1 MPHTTIARSADL
13 QRLVQAGYDLEIRAS
28 HLLVKSIPYV
38 NTSREVRYG
47 TLASTLQLAGDITT
61 TPETHAAMF
70 IGDMPCDRDGNPM
83 NYIRLSNK
91 RRELGEGLIID
102 RDFSSK
108 PMPSGSYP
116 DYYEKVTAYVRIIS
130 GPARDIDPSATAS
143 AFSVLQAQES
153 ESVFRYHDTASTR
166 AGTRALSE
174 KLEAGP
180 VAIVGVGG
188 TGSYILDLVAKTPV
202 PAIHL
207 FDGDTLGQHNAFRA
221 PGAVPIAALRGS
233 PEKAVYFRDI
243 YSEMHRNIIA
253 HGHLS
258 ESNAGKL
265 AQMDFAF
272 IAVGDGRAREL
283 AINTLEAHGVSFI
296 VVGMGINPS
305 ANGLTGQLT
314 VATSTDFCREEV
326 RTSVSTTN
334 REEEDEYSRNIQI
347 ADLNSLNA
355 ALAVIRWKKHK
366 GFYADFAG
374 EHFTTYV
381 LDGNRLFSRRT
392 GEQEEEGSVDAA

>member
-13 QRLVQAGYDLEIRAS
+13 QRLVQAGYALEIRAS

-188 TGSYILDLVAKTPV
+188 TGSSHTRP
-202 PAIHL
+202 
-207 FDGDTLGQHNAFRA
+207 GGQNTCARDPSFPTATHSANTMPFAP

-272 IAVGDGRAREL
+272 IAVGDG
-283 AINTLEAHGVSFI
+283 
-296 VVGMGINPS
+296 P
-305 ANGLTGQLT
+305 
-314 VATSTDFCREEV
+314 CP
-326 RTSVSTTN
+326 
-334 REEEDEYSRNIQI
+334 
-347 ADLNSLNA
+347 
-355 ALAVIRWKKHK
+355 
-366 GFYADFAG
+366 
-374 EHFTTYV
+374 
-381 LDGNRLFSRRT
+381 
-392 GEQEEEGSVDAA
+392 

>member
-1 MPHTTIARSADL
+1 MPHTTIALSADL
-13 QRLVQAGYDLEIRAS
+13 QRLVRAGYDLEIRAS

-38 NTSREVRYG
+38 NSSKEVRYG
-47 TLASTLQLAGDITT
+47 TLASTLHLAGDITT
-61 TPETHAAMF
+61 TPDTHTAMF
-70 IGDMPCDRDGNPM
+70 IGDMPCDRDGNPLD
-83 NYIRLSNK
+83 YIRLSDR
-91 RRELGEGLIID
+91 RRELGEGVTID
-102 RDFSSK
+102 REFSSK

-130 GPARDIDPSATAS
+130 GPARDIDPSATAQGL
-143 AFSVLQAQES
+143 SVAETQEA
-153 ESVFRYHDTASTR
+153 ESVFRYRDTASTR
-166 AGTRALSE
+166 AGIRAVSE

-180 VAIVGVGG
+180 IAIVGVGG
-188 TGSYILDLVAKTPV
+188 TGSYILDLVSKTPV

-221 PGAVPIAALRGS
+221 PGAVPISALRDS
-233 PEKAVYFRDI
+233 PGKAAYFRDI
-243 YSEMHRNIIA
+243 YSQMHRNIVA

-258 ESNAGKL
+258 EANADKL
-265 AQMDFAF
+265 AEMDFAF

-296 VVGMGINPS
+296 VVGMGIHPS

-314 VATSTDFCREEV
+314 VATSTEGCREEL
-326 RTSVSTTN
+326 REAVSTTN

-374 EHFTTYV
+374 EHFAIYV
-381 LDGNRLFSRRT
+381 LDGNRLFSRRD
-392 GEQEEEGSVDAA
+392 GEQAEAGSVDAA